1 MTQVERICE
10 ACLSGKHRRTPFPHQ
25 NLWRAAE
32 PLELVH
38 GEICGPISSVTPSGN
53 RYFFLLVDDYNRYMW
68 IVLLPTKDG
77 APAAIKN
84 VQAATE
90 WKSGKKLRALR
101 TDRRGKFT
109 TNHFKEYFVALGV

>member
-1 MTQVERICE
+1 
-10 ACLSGKHRRTPFPHQ
+10 
-25 NLWRAAE
+25 
-32 PLELVH
+32 
-38 GEICGPISSVTPSGN
+38 
-53 RYFFLLVDDYNRYMW
+53 MW

-77 APAAIKN
+77 APGAIKN
-84 VQAATE
+84 VQVATE